1 MSMIAVVWPA
11 CMPGGAM
18 MTAPDSKV
26 AQETDQLAEAN
37 APKRKLAAILSA
49 DVKEF
54 SRLMEADEEGTL
66 RTLMTYRAT
75 IDARIVRHGGRMVG
89 TAGDS
94 ILAEFASPVEA
105 ARCAADVQDELA
117 QRNLNLPHDRHLEFR
132 VGINLG
138 DVIIEGTDL
147 FGNGVNIAA
156 RLQALADPGGIV
168 ISGGIYDQIK
178 TKLPFGYKFLGEQK
192 VKNIVEPVRIYR
204 VERHPAH
211 VHTSRSTAWRRWHRA
226 TAAALLTLAVG
237 WTIWQVM
244 PPLASGLRDFV
255 VPRPT
260 LPAPTRASIAVL
272 PFANQSTPAADDYFS
287 DGISEDL
294 ITTLGKFSNVS
305 VTSWNAVA
313 AYKGAAAT
321 PQQQARDLHVRYVVD
336 GNVRRSGNRIR
347 VTARLSDAERGT
359 LLWSERYDEVIDD
372 IFTVQDKITRR
383 IVSAMAIRVT
393 YIEQEQASAKKT
405 SNLSAY
411 DHYLQGRQIFRE
423 FTRPTTLRAQ
433 ELFEK
438 AIERDPKYAEAYAAL
453 AWTHVKA
460 AEMGWALWPHKAL
473 DRAHDLAQVALQ
485 LNSSTELAHVV
496 LAVLYT
502 YRQQYELALAEL
514 ERAVEANPNYTGS
527 HAERGWVLLLAS
539 RSGEAVTVLE
549 EALRFDPK
557 PVPNTF
563 STLAMA
569 YYLNRRYGDA
579 IMTLEGAIGRH
590 PDHVPLHIALAAAYA
605 EAGRTDDAKRA
616 AANVRRLHPFFAA
629 DQYGDAFRDPA
640 DRERIREGLRK
651 AGL

>member
-1 MSMIAVVWPA
+1 
-11 CMPGGAM
+11 MPVGAM

-26 AQETDQLAEAN
+26 ARETDQLAEAN

-75 IDARIVRHGGRMVG
+75 IDALIVRHCGRIVG
-89 TAGDS
+89 TAGDG

-105 ARCAADVQDELA
+105 ARCATEVQDELA
-117 QRNLNLPHDRHLEFR
+117 QRNLGLPHDRHLEFR

-147 FGNGVNIAA
+147 FGDGVNIAA
-156 RLQALADPGGIV
+156 RLQALADPGGIL

-178 TKLPFGYKFLGEQK
+178 TKLPFGFKFLGQQK

-204 VERHPAH
+204 VERHPTH
-211 VHTSRSTAWRRWHRA
+211 VHTSRITQRRWRRA
-226 TAAALLTLAVG
+226 AAAALLTLAAG
-237 WTIWQVM
+237 WTIWQLM

-255 VPRPT
+255 AAPRST
-260 LPAPTRASIAVL
+260 LPGLTRASIAVL
-272 PFANQSTPAADDYFS
+272 PFVNQSTPAADDYFS

-294 ITTLGKFSNVS
+294 IATLGKFSNVS

-313 AYKGAAAT
+313 AYKGAAAP
-321 PQQQARDLHVRYVVD
+321 PQQLARDLRVRYVVD

-372 IFTVQDKITRR
+372 IFAVQDNITRR

-393 YIEQEQASAKKT
+393 YIEQERASAKQT

-411 DHYLQGRQIFRE
+411 DHYLQGRQIFRQ
-423 FTRPTTLRAQ
+423 FTRSTTLRAQ

-438 AIERDPKYAEAYAAL
+438 AIELDPNYAEAYAAL
-453 AWTHVKA
+453 ALTYVKA
-460 AEMGWALWPHKAL
+460 AELGWALRPHQAL
-473 DRAHDLAQVALQ
+473 DRAHDLAQTALRI
-485 LNSSTELAHVV
+485 NSSTELARVV
-496 LAVLYT
+496 LAVFYT

-514 ERAVEANPNYTGS
+514 ERALEANPNYTGN
-527 HAERGWVLLLAS
+527 HGDRGWVLLSAG
-539 RSGEAVTVLE
+539 RSGEAITILE

-563 STLAMA
+563 GNLAMA
-569 YYLNRRYGDA
+569 YYLNRRYEDT
-579 IMTLEGAIGRH
+579 IVTLEGAIGRY
-590 PDHVPLHIALAAAYA
+590 PDHLPLYIPLAAAYA

-616 AANVRRLHPFFAA
+616 AANVRRLYPFFAA
-629 DQYGDAFRDPA
+629 DQYGESFRDSA